1 MRHILSAAL
10 ESHREPLPMISMEEE
25 ALLVGE
31 AGEDLAQAEA
41 EMTEV
46 ERVEDLADAL
56 EDLAEVADTI
66 TEAQPADLA
75 MVETA
80 TRAALAGTDVE
91 VEEVIPALE
100 SFKGTTISTEG
111 LRETARR
118 LWDNIVEMLKKVW
131 EKLEGFFYKLVGS
144 IPRLRK
150 SAEDLKTRAENVTGK
165 AVEETKHQL
174 GGEAGSL
181 AVDGKAPKNAAEVL
195 NALGTVKSQ
204 GEVVFKKYAG
214 SLAKAG
220 ENMAQA
226 LADFEIEKAEE
237 GLNKVVNAA
246 STIAVDEIAKLCN
259 ATLTNDP
266 RWRSGDAKIAPAL
279 PGGKSIV
286 FVVPGDKPDAGS
298 GSALSKA
305 DYARRR
311 YAEVVMTSSKK
322 TDAIRSGEFTTM
334 GANDAIAIAD
344 AILGICD
351 TVEEFQRGKG
361 QKDLGKARDKLKD
374 AGSKATAKLEK
385 SRKDQGAAPIAH
397 YKSAINFNVAFGR
410 WATSPMGSLA
420 SLSLTACRAGL
431 VVANK
436 SLSQY
441 K

>member
-1 MRHILSAAL
+1 MRHILSVAL
-10 ESHREPLPMISMEEE
+10 ESNRDPLPMISMEEE

-41 EMTEV
+41 EITEV

-131 EKLEGFFYKLVGS
+131 EKLEGFFYKLVGT

-150 SAEDLKTRAENVTGK
+150 SAEDLKARAEATVGK
-165 AVEETKHQL
+165 AAEETKHQL
-174 GGEAGSL
+174 GGEAGTL
-181 AVDGKAPKNAAEVL
+181 AVGGKAPKNAAEIL
-195 NALGTVKSQ
+195 ASLGVVRQQ
-204 GEVVFKKYAG
+204 GDAVFKKYAG
-214 SLAKAG
+214 TLAKAG
-220 ENMAQA
+220 EQMASA
-226 LADFEIEKAEE
+226 ISDFDIEKANE
-237 GLNKVVNAA
+237 GLARVCTAA
-246 STIAVDEIAKLCN
+246 TAVGISEVAKLCN
-259 ATLTNDP
+259 ASLTNDP
-266 RWRSGDAKIAPAL
+266 RWRSGEAKMAPAL

-286 FVVPGDKPDAGS
+286 FVAGQLADKSNP
-298 GSALSKA
+298 LSYA
-305 DYARRR
+305 DGIRRT

-322 TDAIRSGEFTTM
+322 TDAIRSAEFTTM
-334 GANDAIAIAD
+334 NTADAIAIAD

-351 TVEEFQRGKG
+351 VVEEFQRGKG
-361 QKDLGKARDKLKD
+361 QKDLGKARDKMKE
-374 AGSKATAKLEK
+374 AGAKATAKLEK
-385 SRKDQGAAPIAH
+385 SRKDQGAMPISY
-397 YKSAINFNVAFGR
+397 YKSAINFNVAYGR

-420 SLSLTACRAGL
+420 SLSLTACRAAL

>member
-1 MRHILSAAL
+1 MRHILSVAL
-10 ESHREPLPMISMEEE
+10 ESNRDPLPMISMEEE

-41 EMTEV
+41 EITEV

-131 EKLEGFFYKLVGS
+131 EKLEGFFYKLVGT

-150 SAEDLKTRAENVTGK
+150 SAEDLKARAEATVGK
-165 AVEETKHQL
+165 AAEETKHQL
-174 GGEAGSL
+174 GGEAGTL
-181 AVDGKAPKNAAEVL
+181 AVGGKAPKNAAEIL
-195 NALGTVKSQ
+195 ASLGVVRKQ
-204 GEVVFKKYAG
+204 GDAVFKKYAG
-214 SLAKAG
+214 TLAKAG
-220 ENMAQA
+220 EQMASA
-226 LADFEIEKAEE
+226 ISDFDIEKASD
-237 GLNKVVNAA
+237 GLQRVCTAA
-246 STIAVDEIAKLCN
+246 IAVGISEVAKICD
-259 ATLTNDP
+259 ATVTNDP
-266 RWRSGDAKIAPAL
+266 RWRAGEAKMSPAL

-286 FVVPGDKPDAGS
+286 FVAGQLTDKTNPLAY
-298 GSALSKA
+298 A
-305 DYARRR
+305 DGIRRT

-322 TDAIRSGEFTTM
+322 QDAVRNGEFTTM
-334 GANDAIAIAD
+334 NTSDAIAIAD

-351 TVEEFQRGKG
+351 VVEEFQRGKG
-361 QKDLGKARDKLKD
+361 QKDLAKARDKMKE
-374 AGSKATAKLEK
+374 AGAKATAKLEK
-385 SRKDQGAAPIAH
+385 SRKDQGAVPISY
-397 YKSAINFNVAFGR
+397 YKSAINFNVAYGR

-420 SLSLTACRAGL
+420 SLSLTACRAAL

>member
-1 MRHILSAAL
+1 MRHILQIAL
-10 ESHREPLPMISMEEE
+10 EGQLDPLPMISMEEE

-41 EMTEV
+41 EITEV

-80 TRAALAGTDVE
+80 TRTALAGTDVE

-131 EKLEGFFYKLVGS
+131 EKLEGFFYKLVGT

-150 SAEDLKTRAENVTGK
+150 SVEDLKARAEATVGK
-165 AVEETKHQL
+165 AAEETKHQL
-174 GGEAGSL
+174 GGEAGTL
-181 AVDGKAPKNAAEVL
+181 AVGGKAPKNAAEIL
-195 NALGTVKSQ
+195 TSLGVVRKQ
-204 GEVVFKKYAG
+204 GDAVFKKYATT
-214 SLAKAG
+214 LAKAG
-220 ENMAQA
+220 EQMATA
-226 LADFEIEKAEE
+226 IGDFDIEKAND
-237 GLNKVVNAA
+237 GLGRVCVAALSVGISEVAKVC
-246 STIAVDEIAKLCN
+246 D
-259 ATLTNDP
+259 ATVTNDP
-266 RWRSGDAKIAPAL
+266 RWRSGEAKMSPAL

-286 FVVPGDKPDAGS
+286 FVAGQLADKSNP
-298 GSALSKA
+298 LSYA
-305 DYARRR
+305 DGIRRT

-322 TDAIRSGEFTTM
+322 ADAIRSAEFTTM
-334 GANDAIAIAD
+334 NTGDAIAIAD

-351 TVEEFQRGKG
+351 VVEEFQRGKA
-361 QKDLGKARDKLKD
+361 QKDLAKARDKMKE
-374 AGSKATAKLEK
+374 AGAKATAKLEK
-385 SRKDQGAAPIAH
+385 SRKDQGAVPISY

-420 SLSLTACRAGL
+420 SLSLSACRAAL

-436 SLSQY
+436 SLAQY